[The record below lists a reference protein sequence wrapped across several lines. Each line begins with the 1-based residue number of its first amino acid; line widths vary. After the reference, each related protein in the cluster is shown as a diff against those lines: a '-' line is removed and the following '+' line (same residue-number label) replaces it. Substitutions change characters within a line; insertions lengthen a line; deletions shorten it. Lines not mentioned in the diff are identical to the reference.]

1 MSKGTVGGVVLGAA
15 IIAGAVCTV
24 KCIEKV
30 PAGYAGIEY
39 SMSGGINKH
48 TLSQGWH
55 IVSPTIK
62 VTNYT
67 VGIEQS
73 YLTKGNKGDSK
84 GDDSFNIPTKDGKTV
99 NVDLE
104 FSYRFDPDRLPETF
118 TMFKGKDGEEIKN
131 SFIKPKMIA
140 WSQEVTSK
148 YPVTAI
154 LGDERTQI
162 NAELDT
168 YLKKKFDKYG
178 IIIDTV
184 NFTSIRADKETKAA
198 IQKKISA
205 QQDLE
210 TAQVQAQTAEVE
222 AEKDKKVAQ
231 VNAETKKIKA
241 QAEADANA
249 IINKSLTENVLRQ
262 EMLDK
267 WDGKLPTYDGTGTTS
282 VILGK

>member
-1 MSKGTVGGVVLGAA
+1 MKRGKIGAIIVGVV
-15 IIAGAVCTV
+15 IIAGAICTI

-30 PAGYAGIEY
+30 PAGYVGVEY
-39 SMSGGINKH
+39 RMNGGIVDK

-55 IVSPTIK
+55 IVAPTIK

-73 YLTKGNKGDSK
+73 YLTKGDKGDSE
-84 GDDSFNIPTKDGKTV
+84 GDDSFSIPTKDGKTV

-118 TMFKGKDGEEIKN
+118 TMFKGKDGEAIKN
-131 SFIKPKMIA
+131 TFIKPKMIA

-162 NAELDT
+162 NEELDT

-205 QQDLE
+205 QQELE

-222 AEKDKKVAQ
+222 AEKDRKVAE
-231 VNAETKKIKA
+231 VNAETKRIKA

-249 IINKSLTENVLRQ
+249 ILNNSLTENVLRQ
-262 EMLDK
+262 EMIDK
-267 WDGKLPTYDGTGTTS
+267 WDGKLPTYDGTGATS
-282 VILGK
+282 VILGQ